1 MSERI
6 RAREIKVRDE
16 WMVSSDF
23 AMQLEDRIQELKD
36 YIEELRSTGDAMAQ
50 WVHPESYADPA
61 HTIKENWLKLSQRED
76 Y

>member
-23 AMQLEDRIQELKD
+23 AIQLEDRIQELKD

-50 WVHPESYADPA
+50 LVHPESYSDPA

>member
-36 YIEELRSTGDAMAQ
+36 YIEELRSAGNAMSH
-50 WVHPESYADPA
+50 WVYSETHEDSA
-61 HTIKENWLKLSQRED
+61 HILKEEWMKLSQRED

>member
-36 YIEELRSTGDAMAQ
+36 YIENLRSAGDAMAQ
-50 WVHPESYADPA
+50 WVHPES
-61 HTIKENWLKLSQRED
+61 
-76 Y
+76 